1 MHPKREKK
9 REQTRQQIISGLL
22 ELMLEKPYAE
32 ITVKEL
38 CKQAKVS
45 RMTFYRNFHTK
56 EEVIEGQFAMVYATF
71 IQRLVAQKRFA
82 FYDVATTFFTL
93 IKENQLMMEALV
105 QNNLTNL
112 LLDALTNYVKTLIE
126 QQILITRE
134 QSSHFLVAMISGG
147 LTEVIVVW
155 TKNGMQEPV
164 EELVL
169 FASKYMHLKTN

>member
-1 MHPKREKK
+1 MKLKRKQKSEK
-9 REQTRQQIISGLL
+9 TRQRIILGLF
-22 ELMLEKPYAE
+22 ELMLEKDYAD
-32 ITVKEL
+32 ITVKAI

-56 EEVIEGQFAMVYATF
+56 EDVIKGQFAMVYKHF
-71 IQRLVAQKRFA
+71 IQRLATQKRLA

-105 QNNLTNL
+105 QNGLTNL
-112 LLDALTNYVKTLIE
+112 LLDAMTEYVKTLVA

-134 QSSHFLVAMISGG
+134 ESSQFLVAMIAGG

-155 TKNGMQEPV
+155 TKNDMKQPV
-164 EELVL
+164 AELVL